1 MANKYLDNAGLD
13 HMWDKIKAYLGDS
26 YATKSH
32 THTIAQIIDLQ
43 MTLNG
48 KANSSHTHT
57 ANQITDLKSNS
68 IRPLNTEGT
77 SRSLP
82 AINIGEMKAINA
94 ETGYN
99 SGENITLPSGGIYL
113 CLSVSSIPI
122 IYGGVKSGG
131 ATVGTPRHLSGTGG
145 YYAARYY
152 GFYIRLS

>member
-13 HMWDKIKAYLGDS
+13 HMWDKIKAYLSSNYPTKSELTNNLAGK
-26 YATKSH
+26 ANKSH
-32 THTIAQIIDLQ
+32 THTA
-43 MTLNG
+43 
-48 KANSSHTHT
+48 S
-57 ANQITDLKSNS
+57 QITDLKSNS
-68 IRPLNTEGT
+68 IRPLSTEGT

-99 SGENITLPSGGIYL
+99 SGENITLPSGGAYL
-113 CLSVSSIPI
+113 CLSASSIPTFF
-122 IYGGVKSGG
+122 GGVKSGG
-131 ATVGTPRHLSGTGG
+131 ATVGTPMRLSGTGGG